1 MNTSS
6 TPLWRIVA
14 EREVTTKLR
23 DKTFLGATAFTLVLL
38 VAAFVVT
45 SLVEGR
51 ATTYDV
57 AVTTPLGSA
66 AVADAQTSLRAASD
80 DTTVKARDAGD
91 PDEAEQMVRDE
102 DVDAALVPST
112 SGFEIIGGDEVDS
125 DLEDALTAGVQRS
138 VLADN
143 ASAQGVDLE
152 ALQGGTTARV
162 RLLDPGP
169 EDAAARSAVAFA
181 FAIIFLFT
189 ALGFGMTI
197 AQSVVQEKE
206 SRIVEILAAA
216 VPIRAMLWGK
226 VIGNTVLALM
236 QILLIAV
243 VGMVGLA
250 VTGRGALLN
259 GIGPAVAWYIALF
272 VLGFVSLASLWS
284 VAGSVAGRQEDLQS
298 TTLPGQMILFL
309 PYFVSIFGSEQVKTV
324 FSMLPIVSTMTMPGR
339 IAEGHVPGWQ
349 IAVAIATTVVA
360 AVLFVRLGE
369 RLYERTLLHTSGRL
383 SYREALRAVV
393 LSSLVSRLC

>member
-1 MNTSS
+1 MNTSG

-45 SLVEGR
+45 SLIEGR

-57 AVTTPLGSA
+57 AVTTPLGST

-80 DTTVKARDAGD
+80 DTTVKAREAGD
-91 PDEAEQMVRDE
+91 RDEAEQMVRDD
-102 DVDAALVPST
+102 DVDAALVPRG

-125 DLEDALTAGVQRS
+125 DLQDALTAGVQRS

-143 ASAQGVDLE
+143 ASAQGVDLK
-152 ALQGGTTARV
+152 ALQDGTTARV

-243 VGMVGLA
+243 VGMLGLA

-259 GIGPAVAWYIALF
+259 GLGPAVAWYIALF

-339 IAEGHVPGWQ
+339 IAEGDVPGWQ
-349 IAVAIATTVVA
+349 IAVAIASTVAA

-383 SYREALRAVV
+383 TYREALRVGG
-393 LSSLVSRLC
+393 

>member
-1 MNTSS
+1 MS
-6 TPLWRIVA
+6 TTTTPVWRVVA
-14 EREVTTKLR
+14 EREITTRLR

-38 VAAFVVT
+38 IAAFVVT
-45 SLVEGR
+45 SIVEGQ
-51 ATTYDV
+51 AEKYDV
-57 AVTTPLGSA
+57 AVTTPAGTT
-66 AVADAQTSLRAASD
+66 AVAAAQQSLRSASSD
-80 DTTVKARDAGD
+80 DDVIRARDAD
-91 PDEAEQMVRDE
+91 TAAQAEQQVRDG
-102 DVDAALVPST
+102 DVDAALVPAGD
-112 SGFEIIGGDEVDS
+112 GFSIVGDDEVDG
-125 DLEDALTAGVQRS
+125 DLETALTAGVAVS

-143 ASAQGVDLE
+143 ARTQGVDLDG
-152 ALQGGTTARV
+152 LQAGTTAQV

-169 EDAAARSAVAFA
+169 ADEGARSAIAFA

-226 VIGNTVLALM
+226 VLGNTVLALG
-236 QILLIAV
+236 QIVLIAV

-250 VTGRGALLN
+250 VTGKGALLS
-259 GIGPAVAWYIALF
+259 GLGPAVAWYIALF

-284 VAGSVAGRQEDLQS
+284 VAGSIAGRQEDLQS

-309 PYFVSIFGSEQVKTV
+309 PYFVSIFGSDQVKTV

-339 IAEGHVPGWQ
+339 IAEGDVPGWQ
-349 IAVAIATTVVA
+349 IAVAIATTVAA
-360 AVLFVRLGE
+360 AVLFIRIGE
-369 RLYERTLLHTSGRL
+369 RCYERTLLHTSGRMT
-383 SYREALRAVV
+383 YREALR
-393 LSSLVSRLC
+393 S